1 MIIKEGPSSHSPF
14 KLESLL
20 NQLNKTDPNILEL
33 GAKFI
38 HFIDSKSEVSDE
50 QDKILESI
58 LRYGPKW
65 PSGPNEGKKYTACLD
80 LVLVPLGP
88 VKPPIL

>member
-38 HFIDSKSEVSDE
+38 HFID
-50 QDKILESI
+50 
-58 LRYGPKW
+58 
-65 PSGPNEGKKYTACLD
+65 
-80 LVLVPLGP
+80 
-88 VKPPIL
+88 

>member
-58 LRYGPKW
+58 LRYGPNW
-65 PSGPNEGKKYTACLD
+65 PSGPNEGKKIYSLPRFGTRS
-80 LVLVPLGP
+80 LGP